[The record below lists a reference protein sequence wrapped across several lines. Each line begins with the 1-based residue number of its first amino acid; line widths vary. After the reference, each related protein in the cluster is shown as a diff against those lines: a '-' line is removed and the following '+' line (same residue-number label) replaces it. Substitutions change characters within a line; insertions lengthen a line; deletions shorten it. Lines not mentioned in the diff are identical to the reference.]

1 MSTTRRMVPSMP
13 VHIHLPRRMI
23 AVGVAVRSRRPS
35 PACASLAR
43 LQEKRRRALQQP
55 LSLRGGLHRRSMR
68 LYPVRLAAR
77 DEPGALAR
85 VTRQLANHR
94 INLQGFVV
102 DSAGIQVLTKDLTQ
116 TATALQ
122 EGGFRYSA
130 TEVHEVILED
140 RPGSLADLCERLAAV
155 GINIASS
162 FGVATGLQEGGFRY
176 SASEV

>member
-1 MSTTRRMVPSMP
+1 
-13 VHIHLPRRMI
+13 
-23 AVGVAVRSRRPS
+23 
-35 PACASLAR
+35 
-43 LQEKRRRALQQP
+43 
-55 LSLRGGLHRRSMR
+55 MR
-68 LYPVRLAAR
+68 LYLVSIAAR

-102 DSAGIQVLTKDLTQ
+102 DSAGIQVLTKDLALA
-116 TATALQ
+116 ATALQ

-162 FGVATGLQEGGFRY
+162 
-176 SASEV
+176 

>member
-1 MSTTRRMVPSMP
+1 
-13 VHIHLPRRMI
+13 
-23 AVGVAVRSRRPS
+23 
-35 PACASLAR
+35 
-43 LQEKRRRALQQP
+43 
-55 LSLRGGLHRRSMR
+55 MR
-68 LYPVRLAAR
+68 LYLVSIAAR

-102 DSAGIQVLTKDLTQ
+102 DSAGIQVLTKDLAQ
-116 TATALQ
+116 AATALQ

-130 TEVHEVILED
+130 SEVHEVILED

-162 FGVATGLQEGGFRY
+162 FGVATGAAGKIYINVSDLPRAAPIIDSLSRGPVMVHARLGRVGGAPVQQVVAPRI
-176 SASEV
+176 VWRIDD